1 MNAKEF
7 LNNVSK
13 EIRYKPA
20 NKYISDEL
28 ESHIEELKNDNLCK
42 GLSEEQAEETAV
54 EQMGD
59 AKKIGKRLNK
69 IHRPKLDWK
78 LIFLIAVLIGFRI
91 VLDIVNYSGNSGYY
105 SLKMNRT
112 IKYILIGG
120 ILTVIIYFFD
130 YRRSK
135 NCSNLFFTI
144 ATAILIFQWINAPLR
159 IDNMIFG
166 DMYLLNLRV
175 WNVAIPLYIISF
187 AGYMADYKKEDFWY
201 TIILFA
207 MSSVLIYLRSH
218 SITNTL
224 ILIVSYLTIVATKIL
239 KNNKKSI
246 KKVVTMYGGTL
257 SISIIAILLMNN
269 IDVPF
274 FFYGWTTEED
284 YAYNGYWYENTKEHE
299 DKILNDLKWVGTTD
313 EQEELYETNSSHFRF
328 LYILGRLGIIP
339 GAILAVTIIFMCV
352 RIVRSS
358 KNIKDLYG
366 KYLII
371 GLGTTYIMQSIIHIL
386 MNLKLW
392 IRSDINLPFVAE
404 GNLYFLINCF
414 TFAVILS
421 VYRRKDINFEEPK
434 KSKLAARIEDF
445 LFEEVEEKEEGVE
458 VTNAYK

>member
-54 EQMGD
+54 EQMGNP
-59 AKKIGKRLNK
+59 KKIGKRLNK

-78 LIFLIAVLIGFRI
+78 LIILIVILIGFRI
-91 VLDIVNYSGNSGYY
+91 VLDIANYSKHEVYY
-105 SLKMNRT
+105 YFKIDRT
-112 IKYILIGG
+112 IKYILMGG
-120 ILTVIIYFFD
+120 LLITIIYLFD

-135 NCSNLFFTI
+135 KWANIIYFVATMIPIFKWIEGLYNIDLVISGCIYTI
-144 ATAILIFQWINAPLR
+144 NLR
-159 IDNMIFG
+159 I
-166 DMYLLNLRV
+166 
-175 WNVAIPLYIISF
+175 WNIAIPLYIIAF
-187 AGYMADYKKEDFWY
+187 AGYMADYKKEDFWDMIILY
-201 TIILFA
+201 TISCL
-207 MSSVLIYLRSH
+207 VIYWISH

-224 ILIVSYLTIVATKIL
+224 ILIIAYLTIVAAKL
-239 KNNKKSI
+239 LQNNKKNI
-246 KKVVTMYGGTL
+246 KKVLAIYGGTL
-257 SISIIAILLMNN
+257 TGAIIVMLLMTNISI
-269 IDVPF
+269 PYF
-274 FFYGWTTEED
+274 FVGWTTEED
-284 YAYNGYWYENTKEHE
+284 YTYNGYWYENTKEHE
-299 DKILNDLKWVGTTD
+299 DKILNNLKWIGSTD
-313 EQEELYETNSSHFRF
+313 EQEELAETNSSHFRF

-339 GAILAVTIIFMCV
+339 AVILAVTIIFMCV
-352 RIVRSS
+352 RIVRNS
-358 KNIKDLYG
+358 KNIKDVYG

-371 GLGTTYIMQSIIHIL
+371 GLGTTYIIQSIIHIL

-392 IRSDINLPFVAE
+392 IRSDVNLPFVAD

-434 KSKLAARIEDF
+434 KSKLDAKIEK
-445 LFEEVEEKEEGVE
+445 LFWEDVEENEE
-458 VTNAYK
+458 TI